1 MKKKTTISIIVGI
14 IIFVL
19 FFISSIV
26 NFVINVKWYS
36 EVGYLSV
43 YFTKLLAILKLSV
56 PLFLISFL
64 GIWFYYKSIRLSIIK
79 YKKVVEINAF
89 KKKTERKIIFILDV
103 VLSLFLSISIA
114 SSYWYN
120 ILMTAEQKSE
130 IMERLSY
137 SNNFEALKGAEIV
150 IEAVPEKMD
159 IKKDIFAKIDAVA
172 DMDTI
177 IVSNTSGLS
186 ISEISSAT
194 KRPDKVMGVHFF
206 YPAPVMKLAE
216 LIRGIA
222 TSDETYDKVK
232 NFAIDIKKQVVDC
245 PELPGFIVNRILVPM
260 MNEAAFLVMEG
271 CKVEDVDAAMKLGA
285 NHPMGP
291 LELCDFV
298 GIDVMLATMTGLYE
312 GFRDSKY
319 RPCPILVNMVKA
331 GHLGR
336 KSGEGFYKY
345 N

>member
-1 MKKKTTISIIVGI
+1 MKEFKVAVIGAGLMGGGIAQACAQAGYEVTNIDLFEPALAKAKANIEKLFDKKIVKG
-14 IIFVL
+14 
-19 FFISSIV
+19 
-26 NFVINVKWYS
+26 
-36 EVGYLSV
+36 
-43 YFTKLLAILKLSV
+43 TM
-56 PLFLISFL
+56 
-64 GIWFYYKSIRLSIIK
+64 
-79 YKKVVEINAF
+79 
-89 KKKTERKIIFILDV
+89 TEEGK
-103 VLSLFLSISIA
+103 A
-114 SSYWYN
+114 
-120 ILMTAEQKSE
+120 E
-130 IMERLSY
+130 IMGRLSY
-137 SNNFEALKGAEIV
+137 SSDFSAVKGAAIV
-150 IEAVPEKMD
+150 IEAVPEKME
-159 IKKDIFAKIDAVA
+159 IKKDTFKKIDEQA
-172 DMDTI
+172 DPDTI

-186 ISEISSAT
+186 ISEIASAT
-194 KRPDKVMGVHFF
+194 NRPDKVMGVHFF

-232 NFAIDIKKQVVDC
+232 AFAIDIKKEVVDC

-271 CKVEDVDAAMKLGA
+271 CKPEDVDTAMKLGA

-298 GIDVMLATMTGLYE
+298 GIDVMLATMTGLYN

-319 RPCPILVNMVKA
+319 RPCPILENMVRA
-331 GHLGR
+331 GHLGK

>member
-1 MKKKTTISIIVGI
+1 MKEFKVAVIGAGLMGGGI
-14 IIFVL
+14 AQTCAQAGYEVVNIDL
-19 FFISSIV
+19 FEPALLKAKNNI
-26 NFVINVKWYS
+26 
-36 EVGYLSV
+36 E
-43 YFTKLLAILKLSV
+43 KLLDKKIVK
-56 PLFLISFL
+56 
-64 GIWFYYKSIRLSIIK
+64 GTMTEDDKS
-79 YKKVVEINAF
+79 
-89 KKKTERKIIFILDV
+89 D
-103 VLSLFLSISIA
+103 
-114 SSYWYN
+114 
-120 ILMTAEQKSE
+120 
-130 IMERLSY
+130 IMGRLSY
-137 SNNFEALKGAEIV
+137 SNNFESLKGVGIV
-150 IEAVPEKMD
+150 IEAVPERMD
-159 IKKDIFAKIDAVA
+159 IKKDIFAKIDAAA
-172 DMDTI
+172 DQDTI

-186 ISEISSAT
+186 ISEMASAT
-194 KRPDKVMGVHFF
+194 KRSDKVMGVHFF
-206 YPAPVMKLAE
+206 YPAPVMKLTE

-222 TSDETYDKVK
+222 TSDATYEKVRS
-232 NFAIDIKKQVVDC
+232 FTIDIKKQVVDC

-271 CKVEDVDAAMKLGA
+271 CKIEDVDNAMKLGA

-319 RPCPILVNMVKA
+319 RPCPLLVNMVKA